1 MKPISNITGVAAPL
15 PLANLDTDV
24 IIRIE
29 KLAQCP
35 REELGRWALA
45 PLRFRDDGS
54 ENPEF
59 VLNQAGWREARI
71 LVAGPNF
78 ACGSS
83 REHAVWALQGLG
95 IACVIAPSFGDIF
108 RNNCF
113 QNGLLPVQLPAD
125 EAQWLLDALEQRK
138 REGEPVALEEGRRRG
153 EAVALSVDLETQ
165 VVRWPGRGELSF
177 TIEPR
182 RRQALL
188 QGLDEIELTR
198 RLLPDIEAWQEQDK
212 AARPWVWQGAQV

>member
-1 MKPISNITGVAAPL
+1 MNRIGTITGVAAPL
-15 PLANLDTDV
+15 PLANVDTDV

-45 PLRFRDDGS
+45 PLRLREDGT
-54 ENPEF
+54 ENPDF
-59 VLNQAGWREARI
+59 ILNQPGWREARI

-113 QNGLLPVQLPAD
+113 QNALLPVQLPAD
-125 EAQWLLDALEQRK
+125 QVQSLLDALEERR
-138 REGEPVALEEGRRRG
+138 REGEPTT
-153 EAVALSVDLETQ
+153 LSVDLERQ
-165 VVRWPGRGELSF
+165 VVHGPGGRQLPF
-177 TIEPR
+177 AIEPR
-182 RRQALL
+182 RRHALL
-188 QGLDEIELTR
+188 EGLDDIELTR
-198 RLLPDIEAWQEQDK
+198 RQLPQIRAWQEQDRS
-212 AARPWVWQGAQV
+212 ARPWVWQVASTH

>member
-1 MKPISNITGVAAPL
+1 VNRISTIRGVAAPL
-15 PLANLDTDV
+15 PLANVDTDV

-45 PLRFRDDGS
+45 PLRFREDGS
-54 ENPEF
+54 GNPDF
-59 VLNQAGWREARI
+59 ILNRPAWREARI

-108 RNNCF
+108 RGNCF
-113 QNGLLPVQLPAD
+113 QNGLLPVQLPPQ
-125 EAQWLLDALEQRK
+125 EVQWMLDALEERA
-138 REGEPVALEEGRRRG
+138 RHG
-153 EAVALSVDLETQ
+153 EAVTLSVDLERQ
-165 VVRWPGRGELSF
+165 VVCWPGRDELPF

-188 QGLDEIELTR
+188 RGLDDIELTR
-198 RLLPDIEAWQEQDK
+198 QLLPQISAWQQQDR
-212 AARPWVWQGAQV
+212 AQRPWIWQSGPA

>member
-1 MKPISNITGVAAPL
+1 MKRVDTIRGVAAPL
-15 PLANLDTDV
+15 PLANVDTDV

-45 PLRFRDDGS
+45 PLRFREDGS
-54 ENPEF
+54 ENPDF
-59 VLNQAGWREARI
+59 VLNQPGWREARI

-83 REHAVWALQGLG
+83 REHAVWALQGMG

-108 RNNCF
+108 RSNCF
-113 QNGLLPVQLPAD
+113 QNGLLPVQLPAA
-125 EAQWLLDALEQRK
+125 EVQWLLDRLQDR
-138 REGEPVALEEGRRRG
+138 RSRGEPATL
-153 EAVALSVDLETQ
+153 AVDLDTCT
-165 VVRWPGRGELSF
+165 VRWPGQREWAFAL
-177 TIEPR
+177 EPR
-182 RRQALL
+182 RRQALM

-198 RLLPDIEAWQEQDK
+198 TLLPRIEAWQAQDRLQ
-212 AARPWVWQGAQV
+212 RPWIWPA